1 MTEITEITDRHTWD
15 SLWGSLEGHPL
26 QSWQWGEL
34 KSETGPWAVRRISV
48 SEGGSAIGAAQI
60 LIRKLPW
67 PFRNMCYIPR
77 GPVTAPSVPLSTV
90 ADACASWCAENTHAV
105 SVKIDPAVT
114 EASLSH
120 RWSPS
125 PTVLISKTA
134 VIPLTGTQED
144 ILRSIHSKK
153 ARQYIRKA
161 GREGVSCRPA
171 TRSDLPDIMKLYHD
185 TARHDGFALHSDEF
199 YYHAFDCLDGIS
211 SIFVAQAEGKTEA
224 FLWNAASAGTAFELW
239 GAVSDKG
246 KKLRANYALKW
257 AAITDAQQRG
267 SRLYDLNGLLND
279 GISDFKLLWVNGP
292 TYWIGTF
299 DCALN
304 PLAGIWD
311 TAMRL
316 HSRWNQR
323 NDTQKNAAGGQ

>member
-1 MTEITEITDRHTWD
+1 MKGIPCSHGSGE
-15 SLWGSLEGHPL
+15 SLNQRQGRGLSAGYL
-26 QSWQWGEL
+26 
-34 KSETGPWAVRRISV
+34 SV

-77 GPVTAPSVPLSTV
+77 GPITSPSVPLSTV

-134 VIPLTGTQED
+134 VIPLTGTQDD
-144 ILRSIHSKK
+144 ILRGIHSKK

-185 TARHDGFALHSDEF
+185 TAHHDGFALHSDKF

-279 GISDFKLLWVNGP
+279 GISDFKLLWVNEP

-304 PLAGIWD
+304 PLAGIWN

-323 NDTQKNAAGGQ
+323 NDTQKNTAGGQ